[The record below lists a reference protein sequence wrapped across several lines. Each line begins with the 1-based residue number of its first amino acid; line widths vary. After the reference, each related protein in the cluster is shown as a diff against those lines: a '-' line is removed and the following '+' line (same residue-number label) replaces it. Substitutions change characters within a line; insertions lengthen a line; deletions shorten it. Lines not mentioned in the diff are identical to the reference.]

1 MLLDLMLLFDPFI
14 LNKLDNGEAFN
25 VVPFMTTLSKWL
37 DKRQLTDKC
46 NDWVTCLKVKP
57 LNNLPYL

>member
-25 VVPFMTTLSKWL
+25 VVPFMTTLS
-37 DKRQLTDKC
+37 
-46 NDWVTCLKVKP
+46 NG
-57 LNNLPYL
+57 

>member
-14 LNKLDNGEAFN
+14 LNKLDNREAFN

-37 DKRQLTDKC
+37 D
-46 NDWVTCLKVKP
+46 N
-57 LNNLPYL
+57 